1 KEVKKI
7 VYQDFSDSSQNRVI
21 KDSDLYPKPIWVY
34 KDNEIIVEDTNTNF
48 LHSLEVNPDI
58 VNEDDV
64 RTFVRII
71 ESFKLNKV
79 KDESHQA
86 LSAFIYLMTAP
97 MNWKIR
103 EIYRKS
109 NFSKSADQIP
119 LSMVLIGRG
128 TTGKTL
134 LVRDYFKKF
143 TGDKSHSLQYTEINE
158 GNGARTDKAVRFLD
172 HYLH

>member
-1 KEVKKI
+1 M
-7 VYQDFSDSSQNRVI
+7 
-21 KDSDLYPKPIWVY
+21 
-34 KDNEIIVEDTNTNF
+34 
-48 LHSLEVNPDI
+48 
-58 VNEDDV
+58 
-64 RTFVRII
+64 
-71 ESFKLNKV
+71 NKV

-97 MNWKIR
+97 MIWKIR

-134 LVRDYFKKF
+134 LVRDYFKNLLE
-143 TGDKSHSLQYTEINE
+143 TSLIVCNTLKLMMVMVLEPIKQ
-158 GNGARTDKAVRFLD
+158 LD
-172 HYLH
+172 F

>member
-1 KEVKKI
+1 M
-7 VYQDFSDSSQNRVI
+7 
-21 KDSDLYPKPIWVY
+21 
-34 KDNEIIVEDTNTNF
+34 
-48 LHSLEVNPDI
+48 
-58 VNEDDV
+58 

-71 ESFKLNKV
+71 ESFRFNKV
-79 KDESHQA
+79 KNESHQA

-97 MNWKIR
+97 MIWKIR

-143 TGDKSHSLQYTEINE
+143 TGGQF
-158 GNGARTDKAVRFLD
+158 A
-172 HYLH
+172 